1 MPDSL
6 EDGAWCARLV
16 SIAAASSIFA
26 LLSDAPLSPSD
37 WARSKRSRAARAR
50 SEPVLNMFTRS
61 QPGSWLA
68 HPNRCEASADSPL
81 GDPGRQSRQ
90 LERHVTNRKA
100 MTAGDPHLARV
111 DDADL
116 EQLAVVI
123 REGERVGRAVS
134 ERDIGLD
141 VGLVKNHDPLVGM
154 VLDLAAV

>member
-1 MPDSL
+1 VGPAPIVL
-6 EDGAWCARLV
+6 RVVGIGEARE
-16 SIAAASSIFA
+16 F
-26 LLSDAPLSPSD
+26 
-37 WARSKRSRAARAR
+37 
-50 SEPVLNMFTRS
+50 
-61 QPGSWLA
+61 
-68 HPNRCEASADSPL
+68 
-81 GDPGRQSRQ
+81 
-90 LERHVTNRKA
+90 ERHVTDGEV
-100 MTAGDPHLARV
+100 MVAGNPHLARV